1 MHGSFL
7 AGAVLRSCK
16 STADIYAMFKNK
28 LGFIGAMGL
37 LNLPLCLYYSLSYA
51 PNFKTNPWFA
61 TADFYLAAIGH
72 FCLYF
77 LIGTLV
83 LIGPLL
89 FFKKKL
95 KIFSFAYM
103 VLVAALLHIVLAVDA
118 HTFSLYRFHLNF
130 AMLDLFFNAGGQVIS
145 FSSETIVSIAIEVAV
160 IIVYAALAV
169 GLSALIAFKGFKTRP
184 WVLLCIA
191 CYVMANLVNAYAS
204 AKVIV
209 PLTEIANRL
218 PLYKPLTMNGTLM
231 KLGIISKEEMVSM
244 KVNIS
249 DEGMFDYPK
258 TELAYT
264 ENRDNLNVLFV
275 YVDAL
280 RGDVFNEE
288 NMPNVYA
295 LGQKSYVFTDHQSA
309 SNSTRGG
316 IFGLFYGI
324 PPAYWQVALASN
336 KPSALV
342 TAAQHQGYRVGAF
355 TSALITKPE
364 FHKTVF
370 STVEDLRPGSD
381 GDDVLERDDDAIN
394 DFMAFVD
401 GHEDER
407 FFSFVFLDNVHAST
421 LPEDFPHP
429 FTPYLRAVNHMEL
442 KASTDPGPY
451 FNLYRNAAFYA
462 DHNVGRIIDF
472 LEQKDLL
479 KHTIVIISSDHG
491 EEFNDNHDNY
501 WGHNSNFTQAQMH
514 IPLVMY
520 WPDFGKGVISERS
533 TAYDISATL
542 MPRVFGVTNEVSDYS
557 VGQDLLSLKPIDY
570 YIAGSYS
577 ENAVVQQDRIVLID
591 KMGMLRYKDNNYQDI
606 PKGGNDAY
614 LMEALKTLSYY
625 LNKN

>member
-1 MHGSFL
+1 ML
-7 AGAVLRSCK
+7 NNR
-16 STADIYAMFKNK
+16 

-51 PNFKTNPWFA
+51 PNFQTHPWFA
-61 TADFYLAAIGH
+61 AVDFYLAAIGH

-77 LIGTLV
+77 LIGTIV

-95 KIFSFAYM
+95 KFFSYAYM
-103 VLVAALLHIVLAVDA
+103 VLSAALLHIVLAVDA
-118 HTFSLYRFHLNF
+118 HTFILYRFHLNF

-145 FSSETIVSIAIEVAV
+145 FSSETIVSIVAETAAIL
-160 IIVYAALAV
+160 VYASLAV
-169 GLSALIAFKGFKTRP
+169 GLSAWAAFKGFKSRP

-191 CYVMANLVNAYAS
+191 CYVLANLVNAYAS

-244 KVNIS
+244 KVKIS

-258 TELAYT
+258 KPLEYT
-264 ENRDNLNVLFV
+264 ENRDNLNVLFLC
-275 YVDAL
+275 VDSL
-280 RGDVFNEE
+280 RADVFNEE
-288 NMPNVYA
+288 NMPKTYA
-295 LGQKSYVFTDHQSA
+295 LGKKSYVFTDHQSA

-336 KPSALV
+336 KPSAMV
-342 TAAQHQGYRVGAF
+342 TAAQHQGYRIGAF

-364 FHKTVF
+364 FHRTVF
-370 STVEDLRPGSD
+370 SSLEDLRPGSE
-381 GDDVLERDDDAIN
+381 GDTVLERDENAIE
-394 DFMAFVD
+394 DFMAFVE
-401 GHEDER
+401 GREDER
-407 FFSFVFLDNVHAST
+407 FFSFVFLDNVHAAS

-429 FTPYLRAVNHMEL
+429 FTPYLREVNHMAL
-442 KASTDPGPY
+442 KAGTDPGPY
-451 FNLYRNAAFYA
+451 FNLYKNAAFYA

-479 KHTIVIISSDHG
+479 KHTLVIISSDHG
-491 EEFNDNHDNY
+491 EEFNDNRDNY

-514 IPLVMY
+514 IPLIMY
-520 WPDFGKGVISERS
+520 WPDFGKGVINERT

-557 VGQDLLSLKPIDY
+557 VGRDLLELGPLDY

-577 ENAVVQQDRIVLID
+577 ENAVVQKDKIVLID
-591 KMGMLRYKDNNYQDI
+591 KVGMLRYKDNLYRDI
-606 PKGGNDAY
+606 PKSVNDAY
-614 LMEALKTLSYY
+614 LMESLKILSYY
-625 LNKN
+625 LNKD